1 MMNTRAPDGA
11 NKCSLSRSKHHELPR
26 GSLSRIVWAAAAQ
39 VAGSPLRSPEEQGA
53 QLVVSLRRAGEQPV
67 PDGAGKGC
75 QGQQQLKQGLLKFY
89 LVSELKC
96 MREL

>member
-53 QLVVSLRRAGEQPV
+53 QLVVSLRRGGEQ

-96 MREL
+96 MRGL